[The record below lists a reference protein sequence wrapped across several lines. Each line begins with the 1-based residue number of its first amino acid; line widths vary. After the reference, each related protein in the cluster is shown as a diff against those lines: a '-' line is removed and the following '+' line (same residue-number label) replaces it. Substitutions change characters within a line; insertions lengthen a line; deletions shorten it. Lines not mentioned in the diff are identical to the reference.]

1 MIDIIIPTY
10 GRAGRLDDIVANVM
24 AATSTPYRLI
34 FVIEE
39 DDLPTIDV
47 VRTWEGRD
55 WPVLVIANRRCRTYA
70 GAINWAYMSDIARSD
85 YLFAGA
91 DDLRFHAGWDTA
103 ALSVMGAC
111 GGRVEVV
118 GTNDLLNP
126 YVAQGFHATH
136 YLVARDYLDRD
147 GGVVDAGPGSFLP
160 ENYDH
165 QFTDTEFIG
174 TAKMRAR
181 FMPCMESIVEH
192 LHFLAGKSDKDATYE
207 RAYEQLELDEKVYQ
221 ARRDLWFG
229 ISR

>member
-1 MIDIIIPTY
+1 MIDILIPTY
-10 GRAGRLDDIVANVM
+10 GRADRIAAVYAN
-24 AATSTPYRLI
+24 
-34 FVIEE
+34 IEE
-39 DDLPTIDV
+39 NTSAEHRVLFIVEGDDHASIDAV
-47 VRTWEGRD
+47 LALGLH
-55 WPVLVIANRRCRTYA
+55 PVENQRCRTYA
-70 GAINWAYMSDIARSD
+70 GAINTAYMTASNAP

-91 DDLRFHAGWDTA
+91 DDLRFHSGWDWA
-103 ALSVMGAC
+103 ALAVMVAA
-111 GGRVEVV
+111 GRVEVV

-136 YLVARDYLDRD
+136 YLVVRTYLDRD
-147 GGVVDAGPGSFLP
+147 GGVVDAGSGSFLP

-181 FMPCMESIVEH
+181 FMPCMDSIVEH
-192 LHFLAGKSDKDATYE
+192 LHYLAGKSEHDATYE
-207 RAYEQLELDEKVYQ
+207 RAYAEIDRDEETYI